1 LQSADVSLI
10 DGLISTRAIRRYTDE
25 PIPDR
30 VLRDILF
37 VATRAPSGSNRQ
49 PFRFLVLTDS
59 PTAVAAKR
67 LIADV
72 AQRVW
77 AAKRERDGYTQ
88 GSAARPDSPKSRM
101 AGRGG
106 YRRGVRPARRLRRA
120 DGRRADGCR
129 GDVLLRAG
137 PEGGPGR

>member
-1 LQSADVSLI
+1 MSSSRPGTLQGVPLQPPDVSLI

-59 PTAVAAKR
+59 PAAAAAKR
-67 LIADV
+67 LIADA
-72 AQRVW
+72 AQQVW
-77 AAKRERDGYTQ
+77 AGT
-88 GSAARPDSPKSRM
+88 AA
-101 AGRGG
+101 
-106 YRRGVRPARRLRRA
+106 
-120 DGRRADGCR
+120 C
-129 GDVLLRAG
+129 
-137 PEGGPGR
+137 

>member
-1 LQSADVSLI
+1 MGSPGPGRLRGVPWQRPDVSVI
-10 DGLISTRAIRRYTDE
+10 DGLIWTRGIRRYTDE

-59 PTAVAAKR
+59 PAAAAAKR
-67 LIADV
+67 LIADA

-77 AAKRERDGYTQ
+77 EAKRHRDGYTQ
-88 GSAARPDSPKSRM
+88 GSAGRARAPDSP
-101 AGRGG
+101 AA
-106 YRRGVRPARRLRRA
+106 RPHHQH
-120 DGRRADGCR
+120 
-129 GDVLLRAG
+129 
-137 PEGGPGR
+137 